1 MPPIICTLS
10 PLISRS
16 VTGSTVDFGS
26 ASFGSIP
33 DGKTRKEKMLT
44 AIFVLL
50 LLDTLFIMSAV
61 SHLSTLR
68 ELSKVQTE
76 AKLAELKMW
85 HGNADAE

>member
-1 MPPIICTLS
+1 MCTLS

-33 DGKTRKEKMLT
+33 DGKTRKVKMIV
-44 AIFVLL
+44 AIFILL
-50 LLDTLFIMSAV
+50 LLDTLLLMSAV
-61 SHLSTLR
+61 SHLSVLR

-76 AKLAELKMW
+76 AKLQELKMW
-85 HGNADAE
+85 HGNAE

>member
-1 MPPIICTLS
+1 MQ
-10 PLISRS
+10 
-16 VTGSTVDFGS
+16 V
-26 ASFGSIP
+26 
-33 DGKTRKEKMLT
+33 
-44 AIFVLL
+44 AIFILL

-61 SHLSTLR
+61 SHLATMR

>member
-1 MPPIICTLS
+1 MVLQV
-10 PLISRS
+10 LVRFQ
-16 VTGSTVDFGS
+16 TG
-26 ASFGSIP
+26 
-33 DGKTRKEKMLT
+33 KLRKEIMQV
-44 AIFVLL
+44 AIFILL

-61 SHLSTLR
+61 SHLATMR

>member
-1 MPPIICTLS
+1 
-10 PLISRS
+10 
-16 VTGSTVDFGS
+16 
-26 ASFGSIP
+26 
-33 DGKTRKEKMLT
+33 MLT